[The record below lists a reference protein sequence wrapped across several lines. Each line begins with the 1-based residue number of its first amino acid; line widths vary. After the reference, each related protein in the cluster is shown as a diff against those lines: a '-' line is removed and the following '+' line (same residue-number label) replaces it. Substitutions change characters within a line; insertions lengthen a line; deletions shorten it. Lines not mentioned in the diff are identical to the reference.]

1 MKGCSVHFR
10 QAVNRRVQQEGLTA
24 TTIFICHNNIK
35 MTAQYENEDSPIR
48 RWIRQLS
55 AMTALPAF
63 AVPLIRGWLKCHLSS
78 IHCRMAKPVLWRR
91 TSSVHGFSA
100 TFRSVCG
107 HTTTTS
113 GHGQP
118 TWLKVSTMASTAVLK
133 SHTLPCGCFSLFC
146 LCRRLLRQPSWQHT
160 ATTFVV
166 GRRDLGATTQTAEL
180 LSTPDRHRLR
190 WIERAQLL

>member
-1 MKGCSVHFR
+1 VKGCSVHFR

-100 TFRSVCG
+100 TFRSVCMWSHYDNIG
-107 HTTTTS
+107 PRTTNVAEGFHNGFNSRFEKSHPSLRLFLALLLMPPFTTS
-113 GHGQP
+113 TFLAAH
-118 TWLKVSTMASTAVLK
+118 SND
-133 SHTLPCGCFSLFC
+133 FR
-146 LCRRLLRQPSWQHT
+146 CR
-160 ATTFVV
+160 A
-166 GRRDLGATTQTAEL
+166 A
-180 LSTPDRHRLR
+180 
-190 WIERAQLL
+190 